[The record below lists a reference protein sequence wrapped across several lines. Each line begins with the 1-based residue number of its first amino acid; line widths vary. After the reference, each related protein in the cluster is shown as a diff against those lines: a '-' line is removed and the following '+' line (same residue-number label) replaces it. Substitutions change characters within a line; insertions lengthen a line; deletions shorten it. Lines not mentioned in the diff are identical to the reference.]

1 MMDDSHSAWIT
12 GIGVL
17 GPQGT
22 GWDQLCQSLEHPAPH
37 FSNMPES
44 WVGHAGIP
52 DAYIA
57 SLNEAANADAKRHET
72 LSTDRACALA
82 LAAAEQAWRQASAPS
97 NPNTDPHR
105 CGVFWGTGMGGL
117 HTTETAYNRLL
128 VEHHALRPMT
138 VVRIMAN
145 SAAAQLARKYK
156 LQGPN
161 HTYTVACASSAMALG
176 EALLALRL
184 GRIDMALVGGSEAM
198 LAPGVLAAWGALRVL
213 STRKTAPTAAEACR
227 PFGAKRSGLV
237 VGEGAAAFVLE
248 SPRHAKARGAK
259 PLAELIGY
267 GSTCDASSLVQPQL
281 EGQVR
286 AMRQALDDAKL
297 VPSQIDTINAH
308 ATGTDAG
315 DLVEAL
321 AIAATFAPASS
332 TLALPPVSATKS
344 MHGHLLGA
352 AGALEAAVCI
362 ASLHKGIVPATLGFS
377 AESPLDPKCQMLDLA
392 MGAPRHV
399 ARLEHVLSNS
409 FAFGGSNISLIFKRS
424 A

>member
-1 MMDDSHSAWIT
+1 MTDDNHSAWIT

-22 GWDQLCQSLEHPAPH
+22 GWDQLIQSLQQPQPC
-37 FSNMPES
+37 FSSVPEA
-44 WVGHAGIP
+44 WLQQTGVP

-57 SLNEAANADAKRHET
+57 PLGAAANAEARRHET

-82 LAAAEQAWRQASAPS
+82 LTAAEQAWAQANLAHAPPS
-97 NPNTDPHR
+97 DPHR
-105 CGVFWGTGMGGL
+105 CAVFWGTGMGGL

-128 VEHHALRPMT
+128 VEHQALRPMT

-145 SAAAQLARKYK
+145 SSAAQLAMKYK
-156 LQGPN
+156 LRGPN

-198 LAPGVLAAWGALRVL
+198 LAPGVMAAWGALRVL
-213 STRKTAPTAAEACR
+213 STRKNAASVDQACR
-227 PFGAKRSGLV
+227 PFSAQRPGLV
-237 VGEGAAAFVLE
+237 VGEGAAAFILE
-248 SPRHAKARGAK
+248 SPRHARARGAR

-267 GSTCDASSLVQPQL
+267 GSTCDAASLVQPQL

-286 AMRQALDDAKL
+286 AMQQAIGDARL
-297 VPSQIDTINAH
+297 TLGDIGAVNAH
-308 ATGTDAG
+308 ATGTDTG
-315 DLVEAL
+315 DLVEAQAL
-321 AIAATFAPASS
+321 ATLFGPAI
-332 TLALPPVSATKS
+332 PPVSATKS

-352 AGALEAAVCI
+352 AGAMEAAVSV
-362 ASLHKGIVPATLGFS
+362 ASLQQQLIPATLGVN
-377 AESPLDPKCQMLDLA
+377 PVDPKCQMLDLA
-392 MGAPRHV
+392 IGAPRQVKGLDHV
-399 ARLEHVLSNS
+399 MSNS
-409 FAFGGSNISLIFKRS
+409 FAFGGSNVSLVFKRS

>member
-1 MMDDSHSAWIT
+1 MTDDNHAAWIT

-22 GWDQLCQSLEHPAPH
+22 GWDSLCQSLLQPH
-37 FSNMPES
+37 ACFTHTPES
-44 WVGHAGIP
+44 WLGTTGVP

-57 SLNEAANADAKRHET
+57 PLNDAAQEAAKRHET

-82 LAAAEQAWRQASAPS
+82 LTAAEQAWSQASQAS
-97 NPNTDPHR
+97 NPVADPHR
-105 CGVFWGTGMGGL
+105 SAVYWGTGMGGL

-128 VEHHALRPMT
+128 VDHHALRPMT

-145 SAAAQLARKYK
+145 SAAAQLAMKYK

-184 GRIDMALVGGSEAM
+184 GRIDVALVGGSEAM
-198 LAPGVLAAWGALRVL
+198 LAPGVMAAWGALKVL
-213 STRKTAPTAAEACR
+213 STRKSSPTADHACR
-227 PFGAKRSGLV
+227 PFGLGRTGLV

-248 SPRHAKARGAK
+248 SPRHARARGAK
-259 PLAELIGY
+259 PLAELVGY
-267 GSTCDASSLVQPQL
+267 GSTCDASSLVHPQQ

-286 AMRQALDDAKL
+286 AMKQALDDARL
-297 VPSQIDTINAH
+297 HTTDIHAINAH

-315 DLVEAL
+315 DVVEAQAL
-321 AIAATFAPASS
+321 AATFG
-332 TLALPPVSATKS
+332 TRIPPVSATKS

-352 AGALEAAVCI
+352 AGALEAAVSI
-362 ASLHKGIVPATLGFS
+362 ASMHLGVVPATLG
-377 AESPLDPKCQMLDLA
+377 AHPLDPKCQMLDLA
-392 MGAPRHV
+392 VDTPRRSGQLDHV
-399 ARLEHVLSNS
+399 ISNS
-409 FAFGGSNISLIFKRS
+409 FAFGGSNVSLIFKRS